1 LQHHEK
7 PKLLLSNIS
16 QNKTEE
22 NEIILYYM
30 GMMEKTE
37 TVMRSVQDFEN
48 AEEVYKYMMHFTI
61 LLKKLASYSH

>member
-1 LQHHEK
+1 
-7 PKLLLSNIS
+7 
-16 QNKTEE
+16 
-22 NEIILYYM
+22 M

-61 LLKKLASYSH
+61 LH

>member
-1 LQHHEK
+1 MINQNYYYPIF
-7 PKLLLSNIS
+7 PKTRL
-16 QNKTEE
+16 KE

-61 LLKKLASYSH
+61 LL

>member
-1 LQHHEK
+1 
-7 PKLLLSNIS
+7 
-16 QNKTEE
+16 
-22 NEIILYYM
+22 M